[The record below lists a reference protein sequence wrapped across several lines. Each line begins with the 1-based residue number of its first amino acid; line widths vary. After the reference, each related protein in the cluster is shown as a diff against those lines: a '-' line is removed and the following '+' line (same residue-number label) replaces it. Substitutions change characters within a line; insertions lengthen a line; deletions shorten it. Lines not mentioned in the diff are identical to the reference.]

1 MVGNVQTKYQRRAK
15 KAWRKGRARRHYK
28 NIEGTNNAAER
39 AIRNDVIIRKIS
51 GGNRSTNG
59 RHE

>member
-1 MVGNVQTKYQRRAK
+1 MTYYYF
-15 KAWRKGRARRHYK
+15 HYK

-59 RHE
+59 CHDYEVISSVMQTCLLRNESF